1 MKLGN
6 ILTVRYTN
14 GRIVCDVP
22 AERIARG
29 QRGVAAVEPCI
40 KWRACAGRP
49 GQLGQRFAIKY
60 TTSNTTV
67 TLAKLDTVA
76 EAVRMIDA
84 LREMDKAELESL
96 LDRFD
101 PLWIRR
107 GEAVQAA
114 V

>member
-6 ILTVRYTN
+6 VFTVKYTN
-14 GRIVCDVP
+14 GRIDCDVT
-22 AERIARG
+22 AEWIARG
-29 QRGVAAVEPCI
+29 RQGVAAVEPCL

-49 GQLGQRFAIKY
+49 GQLGNRVAIKY
-60 TTSNTTV
+60 TTSNTAV

-84 LREMDKAELESL
+84 LREMDKAELDAL

-101 PLWIRR
+101 PLWLRR
-107 GEAVQAA
+107 GELVQGM